1 MIVSKKNKSII
12 DVSIKNPFMLGFPSS
27 CLSKYLK
34 IMVDNTYTVVI
45 ID

>member
-12 DVSIKNPFMLGFPSS
+12 EVSIKNPYMLGFPSS

-34 IMVDNTYTVVI
+34 IMIDNNYTIVI